1 MRKLLVLAI
10 FLRVLVAAFLFHPD
24 IKTYNY
30 QASFLKKGV
39 FNIYTY
45 LVENK
50 KSLPLKDDF
59 VYFPLTYLAV
69 GSYQWIASP
78 ILGKSFDSWVASA
91 GSSSVVEDPNIF
103 KYLVVLKL
111 PYLILDIV
119 IAFLLMRFQK
129 NASKEMQ

>member
-59 VYFPLTYLAV
+59 VYFPLTF
-69 GSYQWIASP
+69 G
-78 ILGKSFDSWVASA
+78 
-91 GSSSVVEDPNIF
+91 
-103 KYLVVLKL
+103 
-111 PYLILDIV
+111 
-119 IAFLLMRFQK
+119 
-129 NASKEMQ
+129 